1 MRLSCILFVLIMVF
15 CLGGLSAQ
23 PQRFKAAV
31 VAGLN
36 MAQVDG
42 DDLAGYHQPG
52 INAGLRTS
60 ALLSDK
66 WQVGLELLFSQQGSD
81 RVPDDP
87 FRTNYDKIRFNM
99 VEVPAM
105 IQFSEWKFQLAAGL
119 SYSRLINYRIQDLG
133 GNNIASNFDIDRNNV
148 SFLLGGTYLPSEK
161 WGLDVR
167 WTRAMF
173 PLQVY
178 SSLTG
183 AEVEQLLSYF
193 VSFRLLY
200 FLN

>member
-1 MRLSCILFVLIMVF
+1 MMGF
-15 CLGGLSAQ
+15 CLCGLPVQA
-23 PQRFKAAV
+23 QRFKAAV

-36 MAQVDG
+36 MAQLDG
-42 DDLAGYHQPG
+42 DELAGYHQPG

-60 ALLSDK
+60 AVLSDK
-66 WQVGLELLFSQQGSD
+66 WQLGVELLFSQQGAD

-133 GNNIASNFDIDRNNV
+133 GNQIAPNFNIDRNNV
-148 SFLLGGTYLPSEK
+148 GVLLGGTYLPSEK

-167 WTRAMF
+167 WTRALF
-173 PLQVY
+173 PHQVY

-183 AEVEQLLSYF
+183 AEVDQLLSYF